1 MNQKEFVRR
10 RKQLMRMMGHGGIAI
25 MPAAPVKL
33 RNRDVEHDY
42 RQESDFHYLTGFPE
56 PEAVMVLIPGRKQA
70 EYILF
75 CRERDPLRETW
86 DGARAGQDG
95 AIADFGADDAF
106 PIGDIDEIL
115 PGLIEQCERVYYTL
129 GIHQEFDQQVVGWV
143 QQLRSQVNRG
153 THTPQ
158 EFVALDH
165 LLHDMRLYKSRAEI
179 SAMRKSARIAARAH
193 ERAISACRPGM
204 YEYEIHADLI
214 HEFKRHGSVPS
225 YAPIVG
231 SGPNS
236 CVLHYNKNDRL
247 MQDGEMLL
255 VDAGCEVDCYASDIT
270 RTYPVNGRFS
280 KEQREIYEVVLRAQH
295 AAIDK
300 VRPGNHWNDPH
311 DAAVRAITAGL
322 RDLGLLKGPLT
333 KLIKDG
339 AYSRFFMHRTGHWIG
354 LDVHDV
360 GDYKVGDE
368 WRVLEPGMVLTIE
381 PGVYIASGSKGVA
394 KKWWNIGVRIEDDV
408 LVTKDGHD
416 VLSAGAIK
424 EVAEIEKLMAR
435 PVKAA

>member
-1 MNQKEFVRR
+1 MV
-10 RKQLMRMMGHGGIAI
+10 
-25 MPAAPVKL
+25 
-33 RNRDVEHDY
+33 
-42 RQESDFHYLTGFPE
+42 
-56 PEAVMVLIPGRKQA
+56 VLIPGRKQA

-95 AIADFGADDAF
+95 AIADYGADDAF
-106 PIGDIDEIL
+106 PIGDIDDIL

-129 GIHQEFDQQVVGWV
+129 GIHAEFDQQVVGWV
-143 QQLRSQVNRG
+143 QQLRAQVNRG

-165 LLHDMRLYKSRAEI
+165 LLHDMRLYKSPAEI
-179 SAMRKSARIAARAH
+179 SAMRKAARIAAKAH
-193 ERAISACRPGM
+193 ERAIGACRPGM

-214 HEFKRHGSVPS
+214 HEFRRQGSVPS
-225 YAPIVG
+225 YSPIVG

-280 KEQREIYEVVLRAQH
+280 KEQREIYEVVLAAQY
-295 AAIDK
+295 AAIDQ

-311 DAAVRAITAGL
+311 DAAVRAITTGL

-339 AYSRFFMHRTGHWIG
+339 AYSKFFMHRTGHWIG

-408 LVTKDGHD
+408 LVTRDGHD
-416 VLSAGAIK
+416 VLSAGAVK

-435 PVKAA
+435 PGRAA